1 MRLLCLAVVA
11 SFLGGTT
18 ALAQP
23 NPEPKDGKLTIP
35 LTLHPTAAPKPLS
48 RYYLT
53 PQYIDMQPGNRVP
66 GFMKA
71 YMEQHTFFSKE
82 PADQREK
89 WNQTPL
95 ADLPLDDI
103 KKSGCVGGLL
113 YRKDFTDFT
122 ESAGRPLS
130 DVDEAARLLHVDWQV
145 WFNIRRDGIGTLLPE
160 VQKMREL
167 ASVLKVRMRYE
178 IKTGD
183 FDKAA
188 YSARTFYGL
197 GSALAEHPTLI
208 CLLVA
213 AAVETIG
220 LNAVEEM
227 IAQPGCPNLYW
238 SLTEIPAEVFSSRL
252 ASQGERVII
261 HAHFKSLVDNTV
273 MSDADAKAMAET
285 IDRLT
290 RMIGPDGK
298 AEESKFSERFAKA
311 AADEKKVAAFR
322 QELIAAGRKADAVN
336 KFPPLQ
342 VVMAHNLLRY
352 DILLD
357 EFYRLMTLPHADAMK
372 LAAEAEAKLQ
382 ADADAVLAKQ
392 LLPTIT
398 KVKSAMTRT
407 QQRVA
412 YLRVV
417 EAVRLYAHDNGGKLP
432 EKLADIKLPL
442 PLDPVTGKEFSYAVK
457 DGVATL
463 TGGNPNPDVTA
474 TNRVYELRVKK

>member
-1 MRLLCLAVVA
+1 MRLTLFAL
-11 SFLGGTT
+11 FLFAPA

-23 NPEPKDGKLTIP
+23 NPEPKDGKVTIP

-71 YMEQHTFFSKE
+71 YMEQHAFFSKE
-82 PADQREK
+82 PAEQREK

-95 ADLPLDDI
+95 ADLPVDDI
-103 KKSGCVGGLL
+103 KKSGVIGGLMH
-113 YRKDFTDFT
+113 RKDFTDFT

-130 DVDEAARLLHVDWQV
+130 DVDEAARLLTTDWQV

-178 IKTGD
+178 VKTGD
-183 FDKAA
+183 FEKAA

-197 GSALAEHPTLI
+197 ASALENHPTLI

-213 AAVETIG
+213 VAIETIG

-227 IAQPGCPNLYW
+227 IQQPGCPNLYW
-238 SLTEIPAEVFSSRL
+238 SFTEMPADVFSSRL
-252 ASQGERVII
+252 ATQGERVII

-273 MSDADAKAMAET
+273 MSDAEAKTMAET

-298 AEESKFSERFAKA
+298 AEESKFSARFAA
-311 AADEKKVAAFR
+311 QAADEKKVAAFR

-342 VVMAHNLLRY
+342 VAMAHNLLRY

-357 EFYRLMTLPHADAMK
+357 EFYRHMHLPHAEAMK
-372 LAAEAEAKLQ
+372 LAAEAEAKLKD
-382 ADADAVLAKQ
+382 DADAVLARQ
-392 LLPTIT
+392 LLPSIT
-398 KVKSAMTRT
+398 KVRSALTRV

-442 PLDPVTGKEFSYAVK
+442 PLDPVTGKEFSYSVK

-463 TGGNPNPDVTA
+463 TGGNPNPDQAA

>member
-1 MRLLCLAVVA
+1 MRLLSLAAVA
-11 SFLGGTT
+11 SFRTGTT
-18 ALAQP
+18 TLAQP
-23 NPEPKDGKLTIP
+23 NPEPKDGKVVIP
-35 LTLHPTAAPKPLS
+35 ITLHPTAAPKPLS

-71 YMEQHTFFSKE
+71 YMEQQNFFAKE
-82 PADQREK
+82 PSEQREK
-89 WNQTPL
+89 WNQMPL
-95 ADLPLDDI
+95 ADLPLAEI
-103 KKSGCVGGLL
+103 KNSGCVGGLAH
-113 YRKDFTDFT
+113 RKDFHDFT
-122 ESAGRPLS
+122 EGAGRPLS
-130 DVDEAARLLHVDWQV
+130 DVDEAARLLTTDWQM
-145 WFNIRRDGIGTLLPE
+145 WFNLRRDGIGTLLPE

-178 IKTGD
+178 VKAGE

-197 GSALAEHPTLI
+197 ASALENHPTLI

-213 AAVETIG
+213 VAIETIG

-227 IAQPGCPNLYW
+227 IQQPGCPNLYW
-238 SLTEIPAEVFSSRL
+238 SFTEMPAEVFSSRL
-252 ASQGERVII
+252 ATQGERVII
-261 HAHFKSLVDNTV
+261 QAHFKELTGDTV
-273 MSDADAKAMAET
+273 MSEAEAKRMSET
-285 IDRLT
+285 IDKLT
-290 RMIGPDGK
+290 RMIGPD
-298 AEESKFSERFAKA
+298 AEKGPKFSAKFAA
-311 AADEKKVAAFR
+311 QAADEKKVATFR

-342 VVMAHNLLRY
+342 VALAHNLLRY

-357 EFYRLMTLPHADAMK
+357 EFYRHMQLPHADAMK
-372 LAAEAEAKLQ
+372 LAAEAEAKLKD
-382 ADADAVLAKQ
+382 DADAVLARQ

-398 KVKSAMTRT
+398 KVKSALTRV

-412 YLRVV
+412 YLRVI
-417 EAVRLYAHDNGGKLP
+417 EAIRLHAHENGGKLP
-432 EKLADIKLPL
+432 EKLTDVKVPL
-442 PLDPVTGKEFSYAVK
+442 PLDPVTGKAFEYGVK

-463 TGGNPNPDVTA
+463 TGGNPNPDLAA